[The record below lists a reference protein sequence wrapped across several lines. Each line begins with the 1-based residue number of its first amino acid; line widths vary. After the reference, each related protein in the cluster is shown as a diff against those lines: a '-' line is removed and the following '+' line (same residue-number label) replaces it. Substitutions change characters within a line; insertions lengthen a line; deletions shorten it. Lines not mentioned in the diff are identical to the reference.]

1 MIIIIIIYYVLGKQ
15 LNFQQDTTSDD
26 SNIPLTNGHITNSS
40 YDNNSSSFS
49 TLFSTLTSPFRPRYK
64 TSLSYQKHINGIVK
78 QDNDNLIY
86 HQLDIH
92 TVNDENNNN
101 KNSNNTNQNSILIH
115 IPTNYSNDLQ
125 LNSDIKQTF
134 FISLKDNFLWIIL
147 ISLIYFLWFILIA
160 GISIVHII
168 IYSALLLLYLI
179 SDRTRRFAL
188 AILIYLTYLLLYD
201 ALHLVPNYT
210 ISNIHIQDVYSIE
223 KKFFGIYQKGHLL
236 TLNEYFQQ
244 NHIPALDI
252 FSGLCYLNW

>member
-1 MIIIIIIYYVLGKQ
+1 
-15 LNFQQDTTSDD
+15 
-26 SNIPLTNGHITNSS
+26 
-40 YDNNSSSFS
+40 
-49 TLFSTLTSPFRPRYK
+49 LFSTLTSPFRLRSK
-64 TSLSYQKHINGIVK
+64 TSISHKKHINGIVK

-92 TVNDENNNN
+92 TVNDENNNNN

-210 ISNIHIQDVYSIE
+210 ISNIHIRDVYSIE